1 MFYCIEPQLG
11 SPQELALFFQD
22 TVADLKDFE
31 DLNDI
36 LQSEV
41 DGGHTIY
48 VDALKLIEN
57 NGIPYRSIR
66 FERCSHLVF
75 FVVLPG
81 FKFMNAKLRID

>member
-66 FERCSHLVF
+66 FESCPRLGFYLLSF
-75 FVVLPG
+75 RVLSLSL
-81 FKFMNAKLRID
+81 KE